1 MFDPWVRKI
10 PRRREWL
17 PMPRFLPGDFHGP
30 RSLVDYSSGGHKES
44 DTTEQLTLWNS
55 EKVKED
61 EAFLLH
67 TGNRGQ
73 RKDLYFGGSHRVLFR
88 FIMNDNI
95 INERRED

>member
-1 MFDPWVRKI
+1 
-10 PRRREWL
+10 
-17 PMPRFLPGDFHGP
+17 MPREFHGQ
-30 RSLVDYSSGGHKES
+30 RSLVSYSPGGHKES

-73 RKDLYFGGSHRVLFR
+73 RKDLYLGGSHKVLVR

-95 INERRED
+95 INERREELEIFH